1 MCTDMVKDLLF
12 SVSSVKEFREKL
24 LDIKDKRNKSS
35 HYFFASLEAEALL
48 RDIDRMISYRSIDS
62 IKFIVYPNNS
72 GIDLFLG
79 EGIEDL
85 SNKFGW
91 VWKELSNV

>member
-1 MCTDMVKDLLF
+1 MIKDILF
-12 SVSSVKEFREKL
+12 SVTSVKEFREKL
-24 LDIKDKRNKSS
+24 LEIKRKRNKST
-35 HYFFASLEAEALL
+35 HYFFASLEAETLL

-72 GIDLFLG
+72 GVDLFLG

-85 SNKFGW
+85 SKRFGW
-91 VWKELSNV
+91 VWKELSNID